1 MVVEFASWSMKVMSN
16 KVLKLLGIL
25 LLTGAMLKGW
35 QLLVEPTVDN
45 SIWSYRPFLILAVEF
60 ELALGIWLLSGL
72 FKKTAW
78 LITLLCFS
86 FFSLVTIYKAIT
98 GTESCGC
105 FGSVHVNPWVTLF
118 AIDLPVLVALV
129 VFKPK
134 GKKFFAPLPSLFRF
148 AGIASFGLI
157 TLVTTSAVLAFNE
170 PAKITSS
177 YEVLGPET
185 WIGKPLP
192 VLKHIDI
199 GEKLA
204 RGKWLLIFY
213 RHDCQACKKEFQKY
227 EQSASELARIP
238 TGPHVAF
245 VEIPPYAGPDE
256 NFLSSKTSYTV
267 GKLSEAK
274 DWFIQTPQIVTI
286 EDGRVIKANRSQ
298 NAEKFLPASKTP
310 LVAVSPIEI
319 NLGEISFDSRIE
331 EKVLIENISEK
342 PVFLR
347 AETGCGCTKATLES
361 NWLLPQQNTELQ
373 IRFKPSDRKMSKKE
387 RGQTTEQ
394 VALISSNNS
403 QKYTTIVTVRAEVI
417 IPSNEVKNNKEE
429 TPNSELAY
437 MDSAPSRLIRFLASI
452 WNKLPMKKGGVKM
465 HT

>member
-1 MVVEFASWSMKVMSN
+1 MSN

-25 LLTGAMLKGW
+25 LLAGAMLKGW

-72 FKKTAW
+72 FKKAAW
-78 LITLLCFS
+78 FISLLCFS

-98 GTESCGC
+98 GAESCGC
-105 FGSVHVNPWVTLF
+105 FGSVQVNPWVTLF
-118 AIDLPVLVALV
+118 AIDLPALVALA
-129 VFKPK
+129 VFRPK
-134 GKKFFAPLPSLFRF
+134 GEKFFAPLPSFFRF

-170 PAKITSS
+170 PAKVTSS

-185 WIGKPLP
+185 WIGQPLP

-204 RGKWLLIFY
+204 KGKWLLIFY
-213 RHDCQACKKEFQKY
+213 RHDCQACKEEFQKY
-227 EQSASELARIP
+227 EQSARELARIP

-245 VEIPPYAGPDE
+245 VEIPPYGGPGK
-256 NFLSSKTSYTV
+256 NFLSSKTLCPV
-267 GKLSEAK
+267 GRLSDAK
-274 DWFIQTPQIVTI
+274 KWFVQTPQIITI
-286 EDGRVIKANRSQ
+286 DDGRVVKVRQGRTATSSL
-298 NAEKFLPASKTP
+298 AVSKTP
-310 LVAVSPIEI
+310 LVAVSPSEI
-319 NLGEISFDSRIE
+319 NLGKISFDSRVE
-331 EKVLIENISEK
+331 ETVLIENISEK

-347 AETGCGCTKATLES
+347 AKSGCGCTKATLES

-373 IRFKPSDRKMSKKE
+373 ICFKPSDRKMAKKV

-394 VALISSNNS
+394 VALISSNSS
-403 QKYTTIVTVRAEVI
+403 QKYTTIVTIRAEVT
-417 IPSNEVKNNKEE
+417 IPSKEAKNNKEE
-429 TPNSELAY
+429 MPNYELAC
-437 MDSAPSRLIRFLASI
+437 MDTATSRLIRFLASI
-452 WNKLPMKKGGVKM
+452 WNRLPMKKGGVKM